1 MTTLRLGRLD
11 ATIDGSRAV
20 LVGRIDDSAPLGEV
34 AAALP
39 VGAVSID
46 TGGVTFVNSI
56 GMREWLRFIRALREK
71 GATVTLVRVAD
82 VLMTQLNL
90 FGDLARMVAIESFHA
105 HYVCATCGAEAAPL
119 VDVAT
124 HAQLLRSQK
133 APQLPCPECQS
144 AMDLGDFPERYLSVF
159 KG

>member
-1 MTTLRLGRLD
+1 MTTLRRGRLE
-11 ATIDGSRAV
+11 ATLDGQRAV
-20 LVGRIDDSAPLGEV
+20 LVGRIDDSASLAEV
-34 AAALP
+34 GAALT
-39 VGAVSID
+39 GDVSVD

-56 GMREWLRFIRALREK
+56 GMREWLRFIRGLRDK

-90 FGDLARMVAIESFHA
+90 FGDLARMVTIESFHA
-105 HYVCATCGAEAAPL
+105 QYVCGTCGAEAAPL
-119 VDVAT
+119 VEVAPY
-124 HAQLLRSQK
+124 AQLLRAQK